1 MKLRFLLLLWLLP
14 VCMVMQAAG
23 FRPVITNFTPA
34 DYGLSIGSQVWCC
47 SQDQNGIVYF
57 ATNKCLLVYDGF
69 QWSSASI
76 ADNTIIRTVKAVG
89 SRIYVGTYEDFG
101 YFERDTFGHF
111 IYTSLR
117 PLIGDFPI
125 EHEEPWFI
133 LQQDNVIYFQTFASI
148 FRYDPD
154 ANDGKGSVSPINVSD
169 KHPLYLHQIGGQLWA
184 QLIEG
189 GYYRFTGHDYEPAI
203 PASRYGNSRIVAG
216 FQLRSTGD
224 MLLCTENAALYL
236 HRPASGLTIPYHTNI
251 DEQLRRATINRA
263 VFTRDSTL
271 VIGTIRDGIYGLD
284 LSGKLLWHYNVADG
298 LVNNSVL
305 NLFCDADNNVWA
317 CLDNGIALIHCG
329 FPITCLRP
337 SPVHQ
342 SIGTVYGLQL
352 HQGELLMA
360 TNEGFYHI
368 PIDADSISSAKGERQ
383 GEATLVPNTEGQ
395 NWHITRI
402 GDQFFLGCNRSTF
415 MVDADHGYQL
425 NPVPDTDASSTCLQ
439 QCRIWDQDVL
449 VESSY
454 TRLRIYR
461 QHQGKWVFS
470 HNVEG
475 FSSPIRHF
483 EVDHQGHI
491 WAVNM
496 QKGVFCITLDRDL
509 RAVQHLRS
517 FERLDGEEGGASTC
531 HVMKFFGN
539 IVLSDEQRLYTYDD
553 LSQRIVPYEPLNRLL
568 TSTQDVF
575 NATDA
580 GSYGVWLAGQKGYAL
595 IDKQADSLCLRQYIP
610 VSSLGML
617 AGDRCANVF
626 QFGDCAYFN
635 MSGGVVRYDLAA
647 RHFASLIQPR
657 IAVSTSY
664 FNKSNGQRQDISHQE
679 LIDGVPVIEPNIN
692 LIFSYP
698 DYNGSG
704 ISFRYSIPE
713 GPNRDIPITDR
724 QLTLNNLTPGTYTL
738 QAEALGATGETLD
751 TLQLHFRILQPWY
764 FRWWSILLYLGIIGI
779 VAWIY
784 ARWSTRRAILLQQHQ
799 HERESREQRI
809 IMLEQEQRIAQQ
821 QRQILETE
829 LSSKSKDLATLAMDV
844 FSKEKVI
851 ENLRESMQEEQKK
864 GNISVR
870 EMNALLKRIQQ
881 TEGNLE
887 FWSIYQKNFD
897 LIHEHFFRNLQER
910 YPSLTASDL
919 KFCALLR
926 LNLSTKQ
933 IATFTNLSVR
943 GVESARLRLRRKFSL
958 SPDQNLVD
966 FLISF

>member
-1 MKLRFLLLLWLLP
+1 MKLRHLLFS
-14 VCMVMQAAG
+14 VCLSTCIALEAAG
-23 FRPVITNFTPA
+23 FRPIITNFTPA
-34 DYGLSIGSQVWCC
+34 DYGLSNGSQVWSCT
-47 SQDQNGIVYF
+47 QGPNGVVYF
-57 ATNKCLLVYDGF
+57 AAKKGLLSFDGY
-69 QWSSASI
+69 QWTTVSLPE
-76 ADNTIIRTVKAVG
+76 NTIMRSVKAVG
-89 SRIYVGTYEDFG
+89 DRVYVGTYEDFG
-101 YFERDTFGHF
+101 YFAPDALGQFV
-111 IYTSLR
+111 YTSLR
-117 PLIGDFPI
+117 PLIGDFPM
-125 EHEEPWFI
+125 ELEEPWFI
-133 LQQDNVIYFQTFASI
+133 LEQGNDIYFQTFASI
-148 FRYDPD
+148 FRYDPT
-154 ANDGKGSVSPINVSD
+154 ANDGQGSITPINVSE

-189 GYYRFTGHDYEPAI
+189 GYYRFTGDDYVRVI
-203 PASRYGNSRIVAG
+203 PPSIYGNSRIVAG
-216 FQLRSTGD
+216 FQLPTTGD
-224 MLLCTENAALYL
+224 MLLCTENAALFL
-236 HRPASGLTIPYHTNI
+236 HRPASGITTPYRTAI
-251 DEQLRRATINRA
+251 DEQLRHASINRA
-263 VFTRDSTL
+263 VITRDSTL

-329 FPITCLRP
+329 MPITCLKP

-342 SIGTVYGLQL
+342 SIGTVFGLLL

-368 PIDADSISSAKGERQ
+368 PIDADPVSFSKGE
-383 GEATLVPNTEGQ
+383 ASLIPNTEGQ

-402 GDQFFLGCNRSTF
+402 GRQLFLGSNRSTF
-415 MVDADHGYQL
+415 MIDADHGFQL
-425 NPVPDTDASSTCLQ
+425 TPIPHTEASSTCLQ

-449 VESSY
+449 IESSY
-454 TRLRIYR
+454 NVLRVYR
-461 QHQGKWVFS
+461 QQQGLWTFS
-470 HNVEG
+470 HEVEG

-483 EVDHQGHI
+483 EVDHVGRI
-491 WAVNM
+491 WATNM
-496 QKGVFCITLDRDL
+496 QKGLYCISLDRDL
-509 RAVQHLRS
+509 RAVDHIRS
-517 FERLDGEEGGASTC
+517 FERLDSLEGGASTC
-531 HVMKFFGN
+531 HVMKLFGRL
-539 IVLSDEQRLYTYDD
+539 VLSDEQRLYTFDD
-553 LSQRIVPYEPLNRLL
+553 MTQRIVPYDHLNRLL
-568 TSTQDVF
+568 VNTQDIF

-595 IDKQADSLCLRQYIP
+595 IDMQADSLCLRQYIP

-617 AGDRCANVF
+617 AGDRCATVYQN
-626 QFGDCAYFN
+626 GNCAYFN

-647 RHFASLIQPR
+647 RRFDPLIQPR
-657 IAVSTSY
+657 IAISTSY
-664 FNKSNGQRQDISHQE
+664 FNKSNGQRQDIPLQQLLSGE
-679 LIDGVPVIEPNIN
+679 PVIEPNLN
-692 LIFSYP
+692 LLFSYP
-698 DYNGSG
+698 EYNGRG
-704 ISFRYSIPE
+704 VSFRYSLPK
-713 GPNRDIPITDR
+713 GTHRDIPTTDQ
-724 QLTLNNLTPGTYTL
+724 QLTLNNLKPGTYTL
-738 QAEALGATGETLD
+738 QAEAIGPTGQTLD
-751 TLQLHFRILQPWY
+751 TLQLHFRVLQPWY
-764 FRWWSILLYLGIIGI
+764 LRWWSILLFLGIIGI

-784 ARWSTRRAILLQQHQ
+784 ARWSIRRAILLQQHQ
-799 HERESREQRI
+799 HEQESREQRI

-910 YPSLTASDL
+910 YPSLTSSDL

-958 SPDQNLVD
+958 SADQNLVD